1 MQKEQAITKIS
12 FNRKFLIMLVLPL
25 VIEQILSVTVGMADM
40 IMVSNAGETAV
51 SGVSLV
57 NTICNL
63 LIYIFSA
70 LATGGAVVAA
80 QALGA
85 KKEGMSEVVSNQLV
99 LVCLVAGLSMGI
111 LSLCLNRSVLMLIYG
126 HVESAVMENAVVY
139 FRITAFSFPFLAVY
153 FGATALFRSMGN
165 SKLSMYVSTLMNVL
179 NIAGNALFVFKFNMG
194 IAGVGYATLISRGV
208 ACIIVVFVLRNQK
221 LPLHINKKLKLGFD
235 FDIQKKIMKIGIPSG
250 IDNGMFQ
257 IGKLF
262 TQSLITSFGTASIA
276 ANATASTIELLA
288 TIPAAAVGLA
298 LTTIVGQCVGAG
310 DYDAVKLYSKKLLKV
325 AYIALWI
332 ENIII
337 ILLTPAIA
345 GMYNLSKDI
354 NPALVGAN
362 QLSGDT
368 LARMLIYYHSICCMI
383 MWPAAWT
390 LPAILRAC
398 GDVKFLMCSSIITM
412 WVARI
417 GFAYLLVF
425 INNKLG
431 APLPGV
437 LVVWIAMTI
446 DWFCRCILNIARLKS
461 GKWKRASVI

>member
-153 FGATALFRSMGN
+153 FGATALFRSME
-165 SKLSMYVSTLMNVL
+165 
-179 NIAGNALFVFKFNMG
+179 
-194 IAGVGYATLISRGV
+194 
-208 ACIIVVFVLRNQK
+208 
-221 LPLHINKKLKLGFD
+221 
-235 FDIQKKIMKIGIPSG
+235 IQ
-250 IDNGMFQ
+250 NFQCMFQ
-257 IGKLF
+257 L
-262 TQSLITSFGTASIA
+262 
-276 ANATASTIELLA
+276 
-288 TIPAAAVGLA
+288 
-298 LTTIVGQCVGAG
+298 
-310 DYDAVKLYSKKLLKV
+310 
-325 AYIALWI
+325 
-332 ENIII
+332 
-337 ILLTPAIA
+337 
-345 GMYNLSKDI
+345 
-354 NPALVGAN
+354 
-362 QLSGDT
+362 
-368 LARMLIYYHSICCMI
+368 
-383 MWPAAWT
+383 
-390 LPAILRAC
+390 
-398 GDVKFLMCSSIITM
+398 
-412 WVARI
+412 
-417 GFAYLLVF
+417 
-425 INNKLG
+425 
-431 APLPGV
+431 
-437 LVVWIAMTI
+437 
-446 DWFCRCILNIARLKS
+446 
-461 GKWKRASVI
+461 